1 MKTKMN
7 LQWRWLLG
15 LSLMLCWLGGA
26 GPNAVAQGLNHAAE
40 KMMRSEPAQ
49 VQQPTVATAPG
60 KVVASVPMADLPTE
74 KVARYRRGRKA
85 ALRDTV
91 RFTVV
96 WPGGLDFGYAFN
108 MMLAGEGE
116 GIIDWGDGTQS
127 ACSAAK
133 NEAGDDYVFGTYDH
147 PYEGGDDYEVTVYTT
162 SPDLQIMGLS
172 LYYWT
177 DYDSYTMHSGV
188 DVRACPSLKY
198 LYCSCSWLGTL
209 DVTQNAALEELG
221 ATRCRLTSLSL
232 PQASALKE
240 LGCGG
245 NRLTS
250 LDVSGCPA
258 LRQLYCWDNQLT
270 SLDVSA
276 CPALDSMQCSGNQFG
291 WATLDALSKLNC
303 SFLSISPQKLSFEV
317 GLNEAVDLSGY
328 MTYKSQQTVCD
339 FSAMPSSAYTFT
351 NGILKI
357 KRAGS
362 FTVSM
367 SNPAVK
373 RNGESQLINCN
384 VSVGSGVSDTV
395 RWVWQQN
402 GGIDYV
408 NLTIAGNATSIVMDW
423 GDGTIETEDVNANG
437 FRQIR
442 HIYAT
447 AGEYTVK
454 IWGNNQWVLSGLEL
468 FGHSHV
474 QSLDLSDCP
483 YLESLVCSGN
493 DLTALDLSACLSLRL
508 LNCAENKLTSLD
520 LSNNLNLQQLNCAE
534 NQLPS
539 LDVSANGKL
548 QQLYCN
554 GNQLP
559 SLNVAQ
565 NTNLTHLYCW
575 NNQLTSLNVR
585 ALTKLQ
591 YLSCSFNQLTSLD
604 LSQNTVLELLYG
616 GYNALT
622 SLDATHNPL
631 LATLECHHNQLI
643 SLSVNTNTRFKVLD
657 CGYNRFGWATLD
669 ALSAL
674 EGEKIVLS
682 PQVLP
687 SLDVNLNEAVDFS
700 AYATYNGRSTV
711 FSLGNNTPAS
721 AYTLENGILKLKSP
735 GVYTVN
741 MSNPGVTFKGN
752 PVIISRELIAWPGAS
767 DTLRWVVMDS
777 ANQLHLNAVCDASF
791 VVDWGDGKK
800 ETVSVS
806 GQSYNDDIKHSYAAI
821 GEYAV
826 TVYGLKH
833 FMLLHLSLR
842 SNVQSL
848 DVRACPFL
856 EFLECE
862 SHQLSSLDVSKN
874 TALTTMY
881 FRGKRL
887 SSLDVS
893 KNTDLP

>member
-1 MKTKMN
+1 M
-7 LQWRWLLG
+7 
-15 LSLMLCWLGGA
+15 
-26 GPNAVAQGLNHAAE
+26 
-40 KMMRSEPAQ
+40 
-49 VQQPTVATAPG
+49 
-60 KVVASVPMADLPTE
+60 
-74 KVARYRRGRKA
+74 
-85 ALRDTV
+85 
-91 RFTVV
+91 
-96 WPGGLDFGYAFN
+96 
-108 MMLAGEGE
+108 
-116 GIIDWGDGTQS
+116 
-127 ACSAAK
+127 
-133 NEAGDDYVFGTYDH
+133 
-147 PYEGGDDYEVTVYTT
+147 
-162 SPDLQIMGLS
+162 
-172 LYYWT
+172 
-177 DYDSYTMHSGV
+177 
-188 DVRACPSLKY
+188 
-198 LYCSCSWLGTL
+198 
-209 DVTQNAALEELG
+209 
-221 ATRCRLTSLSL
+221 
-232 PQASALKE
+232 
-240 LGCGG
+240 
-245 NRLTS
+245 
-250 LDVSGCPA
+250 
-258 LRQLYCWDNQLT
+258 
-270 SLDVSA
+270 
-276 CPALDSMQCSGNQFG
+276 
-291 WATLDALSKLNC
+291 
-303 SFLSISPQKLSFEV
+303 
-317 GLNEAVDLSGY
+317 
-328 MTYKSQQTVCD
+328 
-339 FSAMPSSAYTFT
+339 
-351 NGILKI
+351 
-357 KRAGS
+357 
-362 FTVSM
+362 
-367 SNPAVK
+367 
-373 RNGESQLINCN
+373 
-384 VSVGSGVSDTV
+384 
-395 RWVWQQN
+395 
-402 GGIDYV
+402 
-408 NLTIAGNATSIVMDW
+408 
-423 GDGTIETEDVNANG
+423 
-437 FRQIR
+437 
-442 HIYAT
+442 
-447 AGEYTVK
+447 
-454 IWGNNQWVLSGLEL
+454 
-468 FGHSHV
+468 
-474 QSLDLSDCP
+474 
-483 YLESLVCSGN
+483 
-493 DLTALDLSACLSLRL
+493 
-508 LNCAENKLTSLD
+508 TSLD

-631 LATLECHHNQLI
+631 LATLECHHNQLT
-643 SLSVNTNTRFKVLD
+643 SLSVNTNTQFKVLD

-674 EGEKIVLS
+674 EGENIVLS

-711 FSLGNNTPAS
+711 FSLGDNTPAS
-721 AYTLENGILKLKSP
+721 AYTLENGILKLKSS

-777 ANQLHLNAVCDASF
+777 VNQLHLNAVCDASF

-874 TALTTMY
+874 TALTVLNVS
-881 FRGKRL
+881 GNRL

-893 KNTDLP
+893 KNTALTTMYCSDNQLTSLDVTKNTALTYLDCSDNQLTSLDVSKNTALKTLYCGDNQLSSLDVHACPLLETLLCASNQLTALNLSQNTALTYLYCTNNQLTSLDLSQNTALGNLYCYGNRLGWADLDALSKLELVSSSIWPQSLSLEADLNEAVLPAAYASYNGQQTVCNLDHLSPSSYTLANGNVQFNTFGVYMFSMSNPAVKTRDGESVLINCEVSVWPAAPDTVRWIWKQQSGTEVYVNLGTRHDEGFIVNWGDGTVEKSEAWYQISHTYAESGEYTVTVYGVNHWLLLSLELYGQPNVKSLDVSACPYLETLVCNGGELMSLDLSKNTALKSLGVYVIQLTTLEL